1 MSKNWPLSHIQTKKC
16 NNDNC
21 PKIVFKIGLPLQLY
35 NLINQPLLFSSSY
48 GYSFIHLLL
57 ESHWS
62 WITWCHEALNVG
74 WAGGWRLLRPAESSV
89 GSLTRP
95 HIKITP
101 GPIWGGSKM
110 QLLFSCSP
118 QLRKSERRG
127 DRGEGENTKPLKK
140 GAPGS
145 SSQKQ
150 SEPWGGAKGAGG
162 DGLNY

>member
-1 MSKNWPLSHIQTKKC
+1 MVLVQIPKALFWLWLLASNQTLTFC
-16 NNDNC
+16 SQRC
-21 PKIVFKIGLPLQLY
+21 WCS
-35 NLINQPLLFSSSY
+35 LLFSSSY

-150 SEPWGGAKGAGG
+150 SEPWGGAKGTGG
-162 DGLNY
+162 DGLNH